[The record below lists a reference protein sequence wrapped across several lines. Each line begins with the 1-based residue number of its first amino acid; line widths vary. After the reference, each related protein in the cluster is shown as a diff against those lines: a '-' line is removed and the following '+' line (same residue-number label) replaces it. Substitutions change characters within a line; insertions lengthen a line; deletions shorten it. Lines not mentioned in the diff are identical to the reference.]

1 MPLRRPMKAGN
12 DINVNRLASVSVP
25 VPGFKINTVP
35 VSAAS
40 TQASWYGFAFLLV
53 QSMKI
58 LLQRTG
64 IVYLTLKHQRYA
76 DGLLH
81 KS

>member
-40 TQASWYGFAFLLV
+40 TQASWYGFAFSFSTKYENIIAKNGDSLFNIEA
-53 QSMKI
+53 SEI
-58 LLQRTG
+58 CRWA
-64 IVYLTLKHQRYA
+64 IA
-76 DGLLH
+76 
-81 KS
+81 